1 MVAVN
6 IQGDS
11 SATGGSEPG
20 HDPVLIRRRAIGRL
34 TSVGQRVGYGLYLL
48 AAIGFF
54 FGLATGYEPWLVT
67 TIIGSLLVGSVVLA
81 PAIVFSFAVRAAD
94 RADRD
99 DDW

>member
-1 MVAVN
+1 MGVSNHDESNAP
-6 IQGDS
+6 D
-11 SATGGSEPG
+11 GSEPG
-20 HDPVLIRRRAIGRL
+20 DDPVLVRRRAIGRL
-34 TSVGQRVGYGLYLL
+34 TSVGQRVGYGLYLV

-54 FGLATGYEPWLVT
+54 VGLATGYEPWLVT
-67 TIIGSLLVGSVVLA
+67 IIIGSLLVGSVVLA